1 MVNNHNQVSDSKG
14 ASAPFFIRNIP
25 CINICME
32 QKKITLGNRLVSY
45 RTAVR
50 GNWVIKASNY
60 NDEQVVV
67 IGYNKISSHFFTRV
81 FTDFKEVVDFIEFVT
96 FNQLPTLD
104 GEEFPEFPD
113 PKNDL

>member
-1 MVNNHNQVSDSKG
+1 
-14 ASAPFFIRNIP
+14 
-25 CINICME
+25 ME
-32 QKKITLGNRLVSY
+32 EKKVTIKNRVISY

-60 NDEQVVV
+60 NDQQVIV
-67 IGYNKISSHFFTRV
+67 IGYNKLSAHFFTRV
-81 FTDFKEVVDFIEFVT
+81 FTDFREVVAFIEFVT

-104 GEEFPEFPD
+104 GEEFPEFQD